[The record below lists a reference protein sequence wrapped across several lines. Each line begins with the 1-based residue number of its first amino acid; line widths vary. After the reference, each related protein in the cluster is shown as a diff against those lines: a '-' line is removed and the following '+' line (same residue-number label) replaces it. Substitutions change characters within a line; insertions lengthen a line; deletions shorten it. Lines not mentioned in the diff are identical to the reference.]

1 MSDRVFKSVQVRASD
16 EDINKILDFIFS
28 IGREGI
34 VAWVIE

>member
-1 MSDRVFKSVQVRASD
+1 MTDRVFKSVQVRASD
-16 EDINKILDFIFS
+16 EDINRILDF